1 MANII
6 DAFAA
11 LGVTGMQ
18 IDNDPKTWEE
28 FQGNWNKVVGADDNQ
43 NAIITTNFDDLGVT
57 WEQVETKLTE
67 LSALDDIKRLR
78 FERDRLLKE
87 TDWVTLRS
95 YSQGVPVPQEW
106 ADYHQALRDIT
117 NTYTSL
123 DDVVW
128 PEKPV

>member
-18 IDNDPKTWEE
+18 IDNDPKTWED
-28 FQGNWNKVVGADDNQ
+28 FQGNWNKVIGADENQ

-57 WEQVETKLTE
+57 WEQVEIKLTE
-67 LSALDDIKRLR
+67 LTVLDDIKRLR
-78 FERDRLLKE
+78 FERDILLKE

-95 YSQGVPVPQEW
+95 YSQGVAVPQEW
-106 ADYHQALRDIT
+106 ADYQQALRDIT

-128 PEKPV
+128 PTKPE